1 MRFYHAFCG
10 RIMKLFKNTI
20 FMSLVLLVGACSKA
34 PEPLIKEQ
42 VQSSSKEDYEYLKET
57 SKAAPLEIDLYKAI
71 AIAIKNNRDLRIQIM
86 DSALNQG
93 QIDVVKFDMLPKLSA
108 NAGYKVLEKHPA
120 STSVAMV
127 TEKDSEG
134 NDITGSENTAANA
147 LADSPS
153 YSVSQETPSRTTDIG
168 FTWNALDFGLSYVRA
183 GQQADRYL
191 ISKELERKAIH
202 NLTKEVIYAYW
213 KTLSADE
220 LLAEINPLMDRVN
233 KALDD
238 YEYIEQ
244 LLISSPMDAL
254 LYQKEL
260 LDVAQILNTQRRAL
274 MDSRAQLSTLMGLMP
289 GQDYI
294 LTKTDKPLTELVM
307 GLEEQEEVAL
317 FSRPE
322 LLEIRYQAEV
332 TAKEARA
339 SMLSL
344 FPSLQF
350 NATWTYDSNKYLLNK
365 NNTEYGA
372 VFGANLL
379 NIFQAGNINDVNKIN
394 KQIIEEQRLALSM
407 AVLSQVHIANINY
420 AQSLREYSNA
430 KHYLSVAQRINELI
444 ANAQKISRFGELEV
458 IREEASLLVSRLRND
473 IAYAE
478 LQYSL
483 GTLYSSVGMT
493 FVPNNIAQ
501 ISDDELAFALKEN
514 LNRWTKSYNVFVNRP
529 INEQNPILEKTD
541 KLTVGNVDTFFDFVE
556 YKFEFD
562 RNTFYLEGSG
572 KTRLTAKLANDDSL
586 PPWLVFLPSQFMFAG
601 TPPQESGSIDITVEA
616 SNDVAFVSDTFT
628 LSWGNTQVLT
638 KLKTEEEDTN
648 QISKEVI
655 INEDQLNALN
665 KALEKKF
672 SEVDVIEEKINEEL
686 LDSLIAAL
694 NSKEQEQ
701 VNDIISEVFDSSFQ
715 VKSKPKPNKTV
726 LLAALEDSLSNQI
739 NSMTSYSPTQSAY
752 IQIGAFK
759 KENVSQA
766 VANDVSNKIGTDV
779 EVKPTLISDPVMYR
793 ILVGPTHKDEI
804 IGVIADI
811 MGLGISDYFLTQG

>member
-1 MRFYHAFCG
+1 MLIKRV
-10 RIMKLFKNTI
+10 LI
-20 FMSLVLLVGACSKA
+20 FFGLVLILAACSSRT
-34 PEPLIKEQ
+34 PDPLVKED
-42 VQSSSKEDYEYLKET
+42 VQASSQEDYEYLKE
-57 SKAAPLEIDLYKAI
+57 SSANAPLEIDLYDAI
-71 AIAIKNNRDLRIQIM
+71 AIAIKNNRDLRIDIM

-120 STSVAMV
+120 STSVSMV
-127 TEKDSEG
+127 A
-134 NDITGSENTAANA
+134 ENGQENKAANA
-147 LADSPS
+147 LGDSPS
-153 YSVSQETPSRTTDIG
+153 YTVSQETPSYTNDIG

-183 GQQADRYL
+183 GQQANRYL

-233 KALDD
+233 KALED
-238 YEYIEQ
+238 YEYIEE

-274 MDSRAQLSTLMGLMP
+274 MDSRTQLATLMGLMP
-289 GQDYI
+289 GQEYLLI
-294 LTKTDKPLTELVM
+294 KTEKPLSELVM
-307 GLEEQEEVAL
+307 GLEEQEEAAL

-344 FPSLQF
+344 LPSLQF

-473 IAYAE
+473 IAFAE

-493 FVPNNIAQ
+493 FVPDNLAQ
-501 ISDDELAFALKEN
+501 ITDEELAIALKEN
-514 LNRWTKSYNVFVNRP
+514 LNRWTKTYNVFVNRP
-529 INEQNPILEKTD
+529 INEQNPILEDTD
-541 KLTVGNVDTFFDFVE
+541 KVAVGNVDSFFDFVE
-556 YKFEFD
+556 FKFEFD

-572 KTRLTAKLANDDSL
+572 KTRLAAKLANGDSL
-586 PPWLVFLPSQFMFAG
+586 PPWLVFLPSQHTFAG
-601 TPPQESGSIDITVEA
+601 KPPQESGSLDITVEA

-628 LSWGNTQVLT
+628 LSWGNTQLLT
-638 KLKTEEEDTN
+638 KLKPKKENTK
-648 QISKEVI
+648 QIGNKII
-655 INEDQLNALN
+655 INEDQLNELNMALD
-665 KALEKKF
+665 KKF
-672 SEVDVIEEKINEEL
+672 SEDIEIEETINEEL
-686 LDSLIAAL
+686 LDNLIAAL
-694 NSKEQEQ
+694 NSMEQGQ
-701 VNDIISEVFDSSFQ
+701 VIDVIGDVFDSSFK
-715 VKSKPKPNKTV
+715 VKPKPKPNKTV
-726 LLAALEDSLSNQI
+726 LLSALEDSLTNQI

-759 KENVSQA
+759 KENISLA
-766 VANDVSNKIGTDV
+766 VASDVSNKIGTDV
-779 EVKPTLISDPVMYR
+779 EVIPTLISDPVMYR

-804 IGVIADI
+804 VGVIADI
-811 MGLGISDYFLTQG
+811 MELGISDYFLTHG

>member
-1 MRFYHAFCG
+1 
-10 RIMKLFKNTI
+10 
-20 FMSLVLLVGACSKA
+20 VGACSKA

-57 SKAAPLEIDLYKAI
+57 SKTAPLEIDLYKAI

-93 QIDVVKFDMLPKLSA
+93 QTDVVKFDMLPKLSA

-120 STSVAMV
+120 STSVTMV

-134 NDITGSENTAANA
+134 DDITGTENSAANA
-147 LADSPS
+147 IGDTPS

-350 NATWTYDSNKYLLNK
+350 NATWTYDSNKYL
-365 NNTEYGA
+365 
-372 VFGANLL
+372 
-379 NIFQAGNINDVNKIN
+379 
-394 KQIIEEQRLALSM
+394 
-407 AVLSQVHIANINY
+407 
-420 AQSLREYSNA
+420 
-430 KHYLSVAQRINELI
+430 
-444 ANAQKISRFGELEV
+444 
-458 IREEASLLVSRLRND
+458 
-473 IAYAE
+473 
-478 LQYSL
+478 
-483 GTLYSSVGMT
+483 
-493 FVPNNIAQ
+493 
-501 ISDDELAFALKEN
+501 
-514 LNRWTKSYNVFVNRP
+514 
-529 INEQNPILEKTD
+529 
-541 KLTVGNVDTFFDFVE
+541 
-556 YKFEFD
+556 
-562 RNTFYLEGSG
+562 
-572 KTRLTAKLANDDSL
+572 
-586 PPWLVFLPSQFMFAG
+586 
-601 TPPQESGSIDITVEA
+601 
-616 SNDVAFVSDTFT
+616 
-628 LSWGNTQVLT
+628 
-638 KLKTEEEDTN
+638 
-648 QISKEVI
+648 
-655 INEDQLNALN
+655 
-665 KALEKKF
+665 
-672 SEVDVIEEKINEEL
+672 
-686 LDSLIAAL
+686 
-694 NSKEQEQ
+694 
-701 VNDIISEVFDSSFQ
+701 
-715 VKSKPKPNKTV
+715 
-726 LLAALEDSLSNQI
+726 
-739 NSMTSYSPTQSAY
+739 
-752 IQIGAFK
+752 
-759 KENVSQA
+759 
-766 VANDVSNKIGTDV
+766 
-779 EVKPTLISDPVMYR
+779 
-793 ILVGPTHKDEI
+793 
-804 IGVIADI
+804 
-811 MGLGISDYFLTQG
+811 

>member
-1 MRFYHAFCG
+1 
-10 RIMKLFKNTI
+10 MKLLKTTI
-20 FMSLVLLVGACSKA
+20 FMSLVLLVGACSQA

-57 SKAAPLEIDLYKAI
+57 SKAVPLEIDLYKAI

-93 QIDVVKFDMLPKLSA
+93 QTDVVKFDMLPKLSA

-127 TEKDSEG
+127 TEQDSEG
-134 NDITGSENTAANA
+134 NDITGEENKAANA
-147 LADSPS
+147 IGDSPS
-153 YSVSQETPSRTTDIG
+153 YSVSQETPSRTADIG

-220 LLAEINPLMDRVN
+220 LLAEIDPLVDRVN

-289 GQDYI
+289 SQDYI

-493 FVPNNIAQ
+493 FVPNNIAE
-501 ISDDELAFALKEN
+501 ISDDELAVALKDN

-541 KLTVGNVDTFFDFVE
+541 KVTVGNVDSFFDFVE

-601 TPPQESGSIDITVEA
+601 TPPQESGSLDITVEA
-616 SNDVAFVSDTFT
+616 TNDVAFVSDTFT
-628 LSWGNTQVLT
+628 LSWGNTQILT
-638 KLKTEEEDTN
+638 KLKTEEEDIN
-648 QISKEVI
+648 QISNEVI

-665 KALEKKF
+665 MALEKKF
-672 SEVDVIEEKINEEL
+672 SEADVIEETINEEL

-715 VKSKPKPNKTV
+715 IKSKPKPNKTV
-726 LLAALEDSLSNQI
+726 LIAALEDSLSNQI
-739 NSMTSYSPTQSAY
+739 NSITSYSSTQSAY

-759 KENVSQA
+759 KESISEA
-766 VANDVSNKIGTDV
+766 VASDVSNKIGTDV
-779 EVKPTLISDPVMYR
+779 EVRPTLISDPVMYR

-804 IGVIADI
+804 IGIIADI

>member
-1 MRFYHAFCG
+1 MN
-10 RIMKLFKNTI
+10 LFKATLL
-20 FMSLVLLVGACSKA
+20 MSLILFVGACSQK

-93 QIDVVKFDMLPKLSA
+93 QTDVVKFDMLPKLSA

-127 TEKDSEG
+127 TEQDSEG
-134 NDITGSENTAANA
+134 NDITGEENRAANA
-147 LADSPS
+147 IGDDPS

-493 FVPNNIAQ
+493 FVPDNIAQ
-501 ISDDELAFALKEN
+501 ISDDELAVALKEN

-541 KLTVGNVDTFFDFVE
+541 KLAAGNVDTFFDFVE

-616 SNDVAFVSDTFT
+616 TNDVAFVSDTFT
-628 LSWGNTQVLT
+628 LSWGNTQILT
-638 KLKTEEEDTN
+638 KLKTEEEDIN
-648 QISKEVI
+648 QISNEVI

-665 KALEKKF
+665 MALEKKF
-672 SEVDVIEEKINEEL
+672 SEVDVIEETINEEL

-715 VKSKPKPNKTV
+715 IKSKPRPNKTV
-726 LLAALEDSLSNQI
+726 LIAALEDSLSNQI
-739 NSMTSYSPTQSAY
+739 NSITSYSSSQSAY

-759 KENVSQA
+759 KESISEA
-766 VANDVSNKIGTDV
+766 VASDVSNKIGTDV
-779 EVKPTLISDPVMYR
+779 EVRPTLISDPVMYR

-804 IGVIADI
+804 IGIIADI